1 MDLKKLIREVLE
13 NKDCCTATKPTKA
26 PILNEGMQSR
36 VLMTENMQYH
46 IDNKKPLY
54 ETTLPYGSKEYL
66 DLWVE
71 ARYLY
76 SRGALNVEGIDKE
89 KITETHL
96 GEYGIFEG
104 QLVPLDMPMLEENSI
119 EEIKLTSAG
128 TMDMI
133 RRVFKDPKLLNFLDF
148 KSFKDFLAYIK
159 GGSLIDYDEVTR
171 DIKQYDQQLAE
182 GILTEDNIAELEKI
196 KKEVEALMP
205 SLSWIDDVT
214 VSSYSGDLDIELD
227 YKLDP
232 QEIKQLSQ
240 LASKYNMDLI
250 YKTGKN
256 ATLTKRRVPPKY
268 EELNEAEYQGR
279 KVTLGKPMQGDS
291 KKFKVYVKN
300 DKGKVVKVNF
310 GFGGTSAK
318 GKRMSIKVKNPK
330 RRAAFRAR
338 HNCKNPGPRWKARYW
353 SCKAW

>member
-89 KITETHL
+89 KITETDL

-104 QLVPLDMPMLEENSI
+104 QLVPLDMPML
-119 EEIKLTSAG
+119 
-128 TMDMI
+128 
-133 RRVFKDPKLLNFLDF
+133 
-148 KSFKDFLAYIK
+148 
-159 GGSLIDYDEVTR
+159 
-171 DIKQYDQQLAE
+171 
-182 GILTEDNIAELEKI
+182 
-196 KKEVEALMP
+196 
-205 SLSWIDDVT
+205 DDV
-214 VSSYSGDLDIELD
+214 
-227 YKLDP
+227 
-232 QEIKQLSQ
+232 
-240 LASKYNMDLI
+240 
-250 YKTGKN
+250 
-256 ATLTKRRVPPKY
+256 
-268 EELNEAEYQGR
+268 LNEAEYQGR
-279 KVTLGKPMQGDS
+279 KVQLGKPMQGDS

-353 SCKAW
+353 SCKKW

>member
-89 KITETHL
+89 KITETDL

-104 QLVPLDMPMLEENSI
+104 QLVPLDMPML
-119 EEIKLTSAG
+119 
-128 TMDMI
+128 
-133 RRVFKDPKLLNFLDF
+133 
-148 KSFKDFLAYIK
+148 
-159 GGSLIDYDEVTR
+159 
-171 DIKQYDQQLAE
+171 
-182 GILTEDNIAELEKI
+182 
-196 KKEVEALMP
+196 
-205 SLSWIDDVT
+205 DDV
-214 VSSYSGDLDIELD
+214 
-227 YKLDP
+227 
-232 QEIKQLSQ
+232 
-240 LASKYNMDLI
+240 
-250 YKTGKN
+250 
-256 ATLTKRRVPPKY
+256 
-268 EELNEAEYQGR
+268 LNEAEYQGR
-279 KVTLGKPMQGDS
+279 KVQLGKPMQGDI

-310 GFGGTSAK
+310 GFGGKSAK
-318 GKRMSIKVKNPK
+318 GKRMVIKAKNPK
-330 RRAAFRAR
+330 ARAAYRAR
-338 HNCKNPGPRWKARYW
+338 HNCKNPGPRWKANYW
-353 SCKAW
+353 SCKKW

>member
-89 KITETHL
+89 KITETDL

-104 QLVPLDMPMLEENSI
+104 QIVPLDMPMLEENSI
-119 EEIKLTSAG
+119 EEVKLTSAG
-128 TMDMI
+128 VMDMV
-133 RRVFKDPKLLNFLDF
+133 RRVFKDPKLLKFLTF
-148 KSFKDFLAYIK
+148 NSFKDFLAFIK
-159 GGSLIDYDEVTR
+159 GGSLDDYYDVKN
-171 DIKQYDQQLAE
+171 DIEQYDQQLAE
-182 GILTEDNIAELEKI
+182 GILTE
-196 KKEVEALMP
+196 
-205 SLSWIDDVT
+205 
-214 VSSYSGDLDIELD
+214 
-227 YKLDP
+227 
-232 QEIKQLSQ
+232 
-240 LASKYNMDLI
+240 
-250 YKTGKN
+250 
-256 ATLTKRRVPPKY
+256 
-268 EELNEAEYQGR
+268 AEYQGR
-279 KVTLGKPMQGDS
+279 KVQLGKPMQGDV

-310 GFGGTSAK
+310 GFGGKSAK
-318 GKRMSIKVKNPK
+318 GKRMVIKDKNPK

>member
-89 KITETHL
+89 KITETDL
-96 GEYGIFEG
+96 GEYGMFEG
-104 QLVPLDMPMLEENSI
+104 QLVPLDMPMLEEV
-119 EEIKLTSAG
+119 L
-128 TMDMI
+128 
-133 RRVFKDPKLLNFLDF
+133 
-148 KSFKDFLAYIK
+148 
-159 GGSLIDYDEVTR
+159 
-171 DIKQYDQQLAE
+171 
-182 GILTEDNIAELEKI
+182 LTEDNIAELDKI

-205 SLSWIDDVT
+205 SLSWIDDVN
-214 VSSYSGDLDIELD
+214 VSSYSGDLYIDLD

-232 QEIKQLSQ
+232 QETKQLSQ
-240 LASKYNMDLI
+240 LASKYNMDLMR
-250 YKTGKN
+250 KSSGKN
-256 ATLTKRRVPPKY
+256 ASLVKRRVPPKSQ
-268 EELNEAEYQGR
+268 ELNEAEYQGR
-279 KVTLGKPMQGDS
+279 KVQLGKPMQGDS

-300 DKGKVVKVNF
+300 AKGKVVKVNF

-338 HNCKNPGPRWKARYW
+338 HNCKNPGPRWKACYW

>member
-96 GEYGIFEG
+96 GEYGMFEG
-104 QLVPLDMPMLEENSI
+104 QLVPLDIPML
-119 EEIKLTSAG
+119 
-128 TMDMI
+128 D
-133 RRVFKDPKLLNFLDF
+133 
-148 KSFKDFLAYIK
+148 
-159 GGSLIDYDEVTR
+159 
-171 DIKQYDQQLAE
+171 DI
-182 GILTEDNIAELEKI
+182 
-196 KKEVEALMP
+196 
-205 SLSWIDDVT
+205 
-214 VSSYSGDLDIELD
+214 
-227 YKLDP
+227 
-232 QEIKQLSQ
+232 
-240 LASKYNMDLI
+240 
-250 YKTGKN
+250 
-256 ATLTKRRVPPKY
+256 
-268 EELNEAEYQGR
+268 LNEAEYQGR
-279 KVTLGKPMQGDS
+279 KVTLGKPSQGDS

-318 GKRMSIKVKNPK
+318 GKRMVIKDKNPK

-338 HNCKNPGPRWKARYW
+338 HNCKNPGPRWKPRYW

>member
-89 KITETHL
+89 KITETNL
-96 GEYGIFEG
+96 GEYGMFEG
-104 QLVPLDMPMLEENSI
+104 QLVPLDMPMLEE
-119 EEIKLTSAG
+119 
-128 TMDMI
+128 
-133 RRVFKDPKLLNFLDF
+133 VF
-148 KSFKDFLAYIK
+148 
-159 GGSLIDYDEVTR
+159 
-171 DIKQYDQQLAE
+171 
-182 GILTEDNIAELEKI
+182 LTEDNIAELDKI

-205 SLSWIDDVT
+205 SLSWIDDVN
-214 VSSYSGDLDIELD
+214 VSSYSGDLYIDLD

-240 LASKYNMDLI
+240 LASKYNMDLMR
-250 YKTGKN
+250 KSSGKN
-256 ATLTKRRVPPKY
+256 ASLVKRRVPPKNED

-279 KVTLGKPMQGDS
+279 KVQLGKPMQGDS

-310 GFGGTSAK
+310 GFGGKSAK
-318 GKRMSIKVKNPK
+318 GKRMVIKAKNPK
-330 RRAAFRAR
+330 ARAAYRAR
-338 HNCKNPGPRWKARYW
+338 HNCKNPGPRWKANYW

>member
-76 SRGALNVEGIDKE
+76 SRGALDAYGIDKE

-104 QLVPLDMPMLEENSI
+104 QMVPLDMPMLDEDQMLDGYEVDFFQTKANVYANIEIPSENP
-119 EEIKLTSAG
+119 T
-128 TMDMI
+128 
-133 RRVFKDPKLLNFLDF
+133 F
-148 KSFKDFLAYIK
+148 
-159 GGSLIDYDEVTR
+159 
-171 DIKQYDQQLAE
+171 
-182 GILTEDNIAELEKI
+182 EDNIQI
-196 KKEVEALMP
+196 K
-205 SLSWIDDVT
+205 
-214 VSSYSGDLDIELD
+214 G
-227 YKLDP
+227 
-232 QEIKQLSQ
+232 
-240 LASKYNMDLI
+240 
-250 YKTGKN
+250 TGK
-256 ATLTKRRVPPKY
+256 T
-268 EELNEAEYQGR
+268 EEEAFEDLKQNYNNYKKIGINEAEYQGR
-279 KVTLGKPMQGDS
+279 KVTLNKPSQGDS

-310 GFGGTSAK
+310 GFGGKSAK
-318 GKRMSIKVKNPK
+318 GKRMVIKDKNPK
-330 RRAAFRAR
+330 ARAAYRAR
-338 HNCKNPGPRWKARYW
+338 HNCKNPGPKWKANYW
-353 SCKAW
+353 SCKKW

>member
-1 MDLKKLIREVLE
+1 
-13 NKDCCTATKPTKA
+13 
-26 PILNEGMQSR
+26 
-36 VLMTENMQYH
+36 
-46 IDNKKPLY
+46 
-54 ETTLPYGSKEYL
+54 
-66 DLWVE
+66 
-71 ARYLY
+71 
-76 SRGALNVEGIDKE
+76 
-89 KITETHL
+89 
-96 GEYGIFEG
+96 
-104 QLVPLDMPMLEENSI
+104 MPMLEEGGEDTSWTDEEGNKITLQDILDLTKAIPQKDYPTEKLAKIVLNWDDNPKEI
-119 EEIKLTSAG
+119 ERIEQ
-128 TMDMI
+128 
-133 RRVFKDPKLLNFLDF
+133 V
-148 KSFKDFLAYIK
+148 
-159 GGSLIDYDEVTR
+159 EVS
-171 DIKQYDQQLAE
+171 KQYPILIMVDE
-182 GILTEDNIAELEKI
+182 GGEIQWILDGNHRAQKALQSKSKTIPAKLIKPSNLDAKAKKILLGVVDENVLTEDNIAELEKI

-214 VSSYSGDLDIELD
+214 VSNYSGDLDIELD

-279 KVTLGKPMQGDS
+279 KVQLGKPMQGDS

-310 GFGGTSAK
+310 GFGGKSAK
-318 GKRMSIKVKNPK
+318 GKRMVIKAKNPK
-330 RRAAFRAR
+330 ARAAYRAR
-338 HNCKNPGPRWKARYW
+338 HNCKNPGPRWKANYW

>member
-54 ETTLPYGSKEYL
+54 ETTLPYGSKAYL
-66 DLWVE
+66 DLWAE

-76 SRGALNVEGIDKE
+76 SRGVLNVEGIDKE
-89 KITETHL
+89 KITETDL

-104 QLVPLDMPMLEENSI
+104 QIVPLDMPM
-119 EEIKLTSAG
+119 
-128 TMDMI
+128 
-133 RRVFKDPKLLNFLDF
+133 P
-148 KSFKDFLAYIK
+148 
-159 GGSLIDYDEVTR
+159 DE
-171 DIKQYDQQLAE
+171 DI
-182 GILTEDNIAELEKI
+182 
-196 KKEVEALMP
+196 
-205 SLSWIDDVT
+205 
-214 VSSYSGDLDIELD
+214 
-227 YKLDP
+227 
-232 QEIKQLSQ
+232 
-240 LASKYNMDLI
+240 
-250 YKTGKN
+250 
-256 ATLTKRRVPPKY
+256 
-268 EELNEAEYQGR
+268 LNEAEYQGR
-279 KVTLGKPMQGDS
+279 KVQLGKPMQGDV

-310 GFGGTSAK
+310 GFGGKSAK
-318 GKRMSIKVKNPK
+318 GKRMVIKDKNPK
-330 RRAAFRAR
+330 KRAAFRAR

>member
-26 PILNEGMQSR
+26 PILNENLQSR

-104 QLVPLDMPMLEENSI
+104 QIVPLDMPMP
-119 EEIKLTSAG
+119 
-128 TMDMI
+128 D
-133 RRVFKDPKLLNFLDF
+133 
-148 KSFKDFLAYIK
+148 
-159 GGSLIDYDEVTR
+159 
-171 DIKQYDQQLAE
+171 DI
-182 GILTEDNIAELEKI
+182 
-196 KKEVEALMP
+196 
-205 SLSWIDDVT
+205 
-214 VSSYSGDLDIELD
+214 
-227 YKLDP
+227 
-232 QEIKQLSQ
+232 
-240 LASKYNMDLI
+240 
-250 YKTGKN
+250 
-256 ATLTKRRVPPKY
+256 
-268 EELNEAEYQGR
+268 LNEAEYQGR
-279 KVTLGKPMQGDS
+279 KVQLGKPMQGDI

-310 GFGGTSAK
+310 GFGGKSAK
-318 GKRMSIKVKNPK
+318 GKRMVIKDKNPK

>member
-89 KITETHL
+89 KITETDL
-96 GEYGIFEG
+96 GEYGMFEG
-104 QLVPLDMPMLEENSI
+104 QLVPLDMPMLEEV
-119 EEIKLTSAG
+119 L
-128 TMDMI
+128 
-133 RRVFKDPKLLNFLDF
+133 
-148 KSFKDFLAYIK
+148 
-159 GGSLIDYDEVTR
+159 
-171 DIKQYDQQLAE
+171 
-182 GILTEDNIAELEKI
+182 LTEDNIAELDKI

-205 SLSWIDDVT
+205 SLSWIDDVN
-214 VSSYSGDLDIELD
+214 VSSYSGDLYIDLD

-240 LASKYNMDLI
+240 LASKYNMDVMR
-250 YKTGKN
+250 KSSGKN
-256 ATLTKRRVPPKY
+256 ASLVKRRVPPKY
-268 EELNEAEYQGR
+268 EDEELNEA
-279 KVTLGKPMQGDS
+279 KSKPKKKNPPIGKPKRGGS
-291 KKFKVYVKN
+291 KKFYVYIR
-300 DKGKVVKVNF
+300 DKGKIKKISF
-310 GFGGTSAK
+310 GDTSGLSAK
-318 GKRMSIKVKNPK
+318 LNNPK
-330 RRAAFRAR
+330 ARQAFSKR
-338 HNCKNPGPRWKARYW
+338 HDCPNKKDRTKASYW
-353 SCKAW
+353 SCRLPRYAKLLGLKSNFSGFW

>member
-76 SRGALNVEGIDKE
+76 SRNALNVEGIDKE

-104 QLVPLDMPMLEENSI
+104 QIVPLDMPMLEEGL
-119 EEIKLTSAG
+119 LT
-128 TMDMI
+128 
-133 RRVFKDPKLLNFLDF
+133 
-148 KSFKDFLAYIK
+148 
-159 GGSLIDYDEVTR
+159 
-171 DIKQYDQQLAE
+171 
-182 GILTEDNIAELEKI
+182 
-196 KKEVEALMP
+196 
-205 SLSWIDDVT
+205 
-214 VSSYSGDLDIELD
+214 
-227 YKLDP
+227 
-232 QEIKQLSQ
+232 
-240 LASKYNMDLI
+240 
-250 YKTGKN
+250 
-256 ATLTKRRVPPKY
+256 
-268 EELNEAEYQGR
+268 EAEYQGR
-279 KVTLGKPMQGDS
+279 KVTLNKPSQGDS

-300 DKGKVVKVNF
+300 AKGKVVKVNF
-310 GFGGTSAK
+310 GFGGKSAK
-318 GKRMSIKVKNPK
+318 GKRMVIKDKNPK
-330 RRAAFRAR
+330 ARAAYRAR
-338 HNCKNPGPRWKARYW
+338 HNCKNPGPKWKANYW

>member
-89 KITETHL
+89 KITETDL
-96 GEYGIFEG
+96 GEYGMFEG
-104 QLVPLDMPMLEENSI
+104 QLVPLDMPMLEEV
-119 EEIKLTSAG
+119 L
-128 TMDMI
+128 
-133 RRVFKDPKLLNFLDF
+133 
-148 KSFKDFLAYIK
+148 
-159 GGSLIDYDEVTR
+159 
-171 DIKQYDQQLAE
+171 
-182 GILTEDNIAELEKI
+182 LTEDNIAELDKI

-205 SLSWIDDVT
+205 SLSWIDDVN
-214 VSSYSGDLDIELD
+214 VSSYSGDLYIDLD

-240 LASKYNMDLI
+240 LASKYNMDLMR
-250 YKTGKN
+250 KSSGKN
-256 ATLTKRRVPPKY
+256 ASLVKRRVPPKNED

-279 KVTLGKPMQGDS
+279 KVQLGKPMQGDS

-310 GFGGTSAK
+310 GFGGKSAK
-318 GKRMSIKVKNPK
+318 GKRMVIKDKNPK
-330 RRAAFRAR
+330 KRAAFRAR

>member
-26 PILNEGMQSR
+26 PILNESMQSR

-89 KITETHL
+89 KITETDL

-104 QLVPLDMPMLEENSI
+104 QLVPLDMPMPEEV
-119 EEIKLTSAG
+119 L
-128 TMDMI
+128 
-133 RRVFKDPKLLNFLDF
+133 
-148 KSFKDFLAYIK
+148 
-159 GGSLIDYDEVTR
+159 
-171 DIKQYDQQLAE
+171 
-182 GILTEDNIAELEKI
+182 LTENNIAELEKI
-196 KKEVEALMP
+196 KKEMEALMP
-205 SLSWIDDVT
+205 SLSWIDDIT
-214 VSSYSGDLDIELD
+214 VSNYSGDLDIELD

-240 LASKYNMDLI
+240 IASKYNMDLI

-256 ATLTKRRVPPKY
+256 ATLTKRRIPPKY
-268 EELNEAEYQGR
+268 EDDELNEAEYQGR
-279 KVTLGKPMQGDS
+279 KVQLGKPMQGDI

-310 GFGGTSAK
+310 GFGGKSAK
-318 GKRMSIKVKNPK
+318 GKRMVIKAKNPK
-330 RRAAFRAR
+330 ARAAYRAR
-338 HNCKNPGPRWKARYW
+338 HNCKNPGPRWKANYW

>member
-76 SRGALNVEGIDKE
+76 SRGALNVGGIDKE

-148 KSFKDFLAYIK
+148 RSFKDFLAFIK
-159 GGSLIDYDEVTR
+159 GGSLSDYYEVKS
-171 DIKQYDQQLAE
+171 DIQQYDQQLAE

-214 VSSYSGDLDIELD
+214 VSNYSGDLDIELD

-300 DKGKVVKVNF
+300 AKGKVVKVNF

-318 GKRMSIKVKNPK
+318 GKRMVIKDKNPK
-330 RRAAFRAR
+330 RRAAYRAR
-338 HNCKNPGPRWKARYW
+338 HNCKNPGPKWKANYW